1 MSNFARLALLPI
13 AILQIAALVW
23 SILGT
28 GEPTSSFFPPE
39 RVLPIFQSIW
49 GAIALLYLAF
59 AVVAN
64 LKPEHVADRLSAP
77 LALAGLGCVVWM
89 VSAQM
94 FSLAWLEMLILIPV
108 LLCAWEAAY
117 RLDVIGGFDGTGRR
131 LLTCTLVGLLAGW
144 LVITFA
150 TSLPEFGRSLLGR
163 GVTDAVWHSLWLA
176 LIPIA
181 ALAWLFASKV
191 SRNVWFFTALG
202 WGLLGIAANNWLA
215 SETHGLAIAAII
227 VAWIVLGRR
236 LRYGASGS
244 SNER

>member
-1 MSNFARLALLPI
+1 
-13 AILQIAALVW
+13 
-23 SILGT
+23 
-28 GEPTSSFFPPE
+28 
-39 RVLPIFQSIW
+39 
-49 GAIALLYLAF
+49 
-59 AVVAN
+59 
-64 LKPEHVADRLSAP
+64 
-77 LALAGLGCVVWM
+77 
-89 VSAQM
+89 M

-131 LLTCTLVGLLAGW
+131 LLTCVLVGLLAGW
-144 LVITFA
+144 LVIMFA
-150 TSLPEFGRSLLGR
+150 VSLPELGRSLLGR

-191 SRNVWFFTALG
+191 SRNVWFFAALG

-227 VAWIVLGRR
+227 VGLDRARPAIFVTARAAAQMSARPRLGLACSA
-236 LRYGASGS
+236 LRSACH
-244 SNER
+244 